1 MSTSKKQ
8 QEIEKI
14 KDMIQKLEKELQDK
28 NENSDLSESGNE
40 IDYIL
45 ARLEEL
51 NRILDDL
58 QSRD

>member
-1 MSTSKKQ
+1 MSKKQ

-14 KDMIQKLEKELQDK
+14 KGMIQKLEKELQEK
-28 NENSDLSESGNE
+28 NANSDLSESGNE

>member
-1 MSTSKKQ
+1 MSISKKQ

-14 KDMIQKLEKELQDK
+14 KDMIQKLEKELQEK
-28 NENSDLSESGNE
+28 NANSDLSESGNE

-58 QSRD
+58 KNRD